1 MVRRTAHVQSGTIVE
16 NECCLCKFFVKR
28 ESGCNAGYLPICR
41 ISGAMLRVKWGYSGR
56 ACAQGS
62 IGMGEIFVM
71 EERTWILRCR
81 MCYANCPEAEKR
93 AAEVLI
99 GQADRVGGY
108 TLRACAKA
116 AGCGQQTV
124 VRFLNRCGYGSWK
137 EFQREVWNSES
148 RQATEVSYTGNS
160 RKRVEE
166 IPRKVAAQTM
176 EILTDFT
183 QHMDLQVFSAV
194 VRLLKKAKSIEIYGA
209 ECSAGIAAD
218 LTGKLLYLG
227 LPCRTYNDL
236 FFQKISAGHVGNK
249 DVVIGI
255 SQSGQTKMILD
266 AVEAA
271 KENGAVTVG
280 ITGTDTSA
288 LAKLVDYTFVTPSGE
303 DSPEGRWVVSRAMQ
317 MVLNDMLCQAL
328 LASDEERFRDSL
340 VRSGRE
346 IIGDVVA
353 ET

>member
-1 MVRRTAHVQSGTIVE
+1 
-16 NECCLCKFFVKR
+16 
-28 ESGCNAGYLPICR
+28 
-41 ISGAMLRVKWGYSGR
+41 
-56 ACAQGS
+56 
-62 IGMGEIFVM
+62 
-71 EERTWILRCR
+71 
-81 MCYANCPEAEKR
+81 MCYAQSSEAEKR
-93 AAEVLI
+93 AADVLL
-99 GQADRVGGY
+99 GQADRIGGY
-108 TLRACAKA
+108 TLRACAQE

-137 EFQREVWNSES
+137 EFQREVWNSET
-148 RQATEVSYTGNS
+148 RQKVELSCAGKS

-166 IPRKVAAQTM
+166 IPWKVAARTM
-176 EILTDFT
+176 EILADFT
-183 QHMDLQVFSAV
+183 QHMDLQVFSSV

-209 ECSAGIAAD
+209 ECSVGIAAD

-227 LPCRTYNDL
+227 LPCCTYNDL

-266 AVEAA
+266 AVKSA

-280 ITGTDTSA
+280 ITGTAASA

-303 DSPEGRWVVSRAMQ
+303 ESSEGRWVASRAMQ

-328 LASDEERFRDSL
+328 LASDEERFRDCL
-340 VRSGRE
+340 VRSGKE
-346 IIGDVVA
+346 IIGDVVG
-353 ET
+353 EI